1 MKPEHSDIV
10 PVAGFGDSALPPR
23 RLSTVLM
30 ALAREAKDSVT
41 IEQIREALGDRSFAT
56 LLVFFAGLN
65 LLPFP
70 PGSTLILGI
79 PLLLIAVQMVI
90 GSRTAWLPRFVLA
103 KSVSAD
109 KFRYMSEKLVPRLEW
124 IERIIRPRYWPFD
137 RSRADR
143 VLGLAAFVMAI
154 VVILPI
160 PFGNWFPALSCAL
173 VGLALFE
180 RDGILLAIAFVCC
193 LFSFALIGV
202 VFGTAGA
209 LASML
214 FN

>member
-1 MKPEHSDIV
+1 MKPQHSDLV
-10 PVAGFGDSALPPR
+10 PIAGFGDSALPPR
-23 RLSTVLM
+23 RLSAVLM
-30 ALAREAKDSVT
+30 ELAREAKDSVT

-79 PLLLIAVQMVI
+79 PLLLIAFQMVL
-90 GSRTAWLPRFVLA
+90 GNRTAWLPRFVLA

-124 IERIIRPRYWPFD
+124 VERIIRPRYWPFE
-137 RSRADR
+137 RKRADR
-143 VLGLAAFVMAI
+143 ILGVLALILAIAVT
-154 VVILPI
+154 LPI

-173 VGLALFE
+173 VGLALSE
-180 RDGILLAIAFVCC
+180 RDGVLLATAIACG

-202 VFGTAGA
+202 VVGTAGA

-214 FN
+214 LH